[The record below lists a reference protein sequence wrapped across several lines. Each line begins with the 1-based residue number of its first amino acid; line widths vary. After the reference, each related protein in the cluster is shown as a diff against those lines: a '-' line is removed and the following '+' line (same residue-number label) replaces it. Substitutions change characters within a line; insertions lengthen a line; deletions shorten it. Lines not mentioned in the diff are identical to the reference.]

1 MKSSAKKIFPII
13 LTLSLTACGLP
24 SGKTAAEKAVSKY
37 SGIEAENMF
46 WEEYPTDNLFG
57 LTAVGTC
64 SDQNIS
70 TIVLAFDDPGKGGV
84 DSGLISECT
93 RVSGVCPYGYFEFD
107 ESEFTEK
114 NGFCYV
120 RLSFDSRITLNTV
133 MFDSGDERCNIDF
146 KNGPELTYCDFRDR
160 NESKWMYQSYD
171 TSVQAWGDITDRKES
186 NNASVDIGPN
196 VYTMLGVDESEY
208 SASKTVGSVTMI
220 FCEYDHENAAYN
232 IYGEVDK
239 EEQTTLSFYLI
250 DDNGLAKEQDVFKL
264 YISDGGSFVDIT
276 PSDYQLTAEAVD
288 NSYLSVKM
296 QSSLLGELS
305 EGDYHLEYGLYSVD
319 FRLSEQTYEVW

>member
-1 MKSSAKKIFPII
+1 MKSLAKILVPIV
-13 LTLSLTACGLP
+13 LTLSLTACGFS

-37 SGIEAENMF
+37 PGTGAETIV

-57 LTAVGTC
+57 LTAVGTD
-64 SDQNIS
+64 SEQGIS
-70 TIVLAFDDPGKGGV
+70 TIVLVFAGPGKGGV

-93 RVSGVCPYGYFEFD
+93 GVSGACPYGYFEFD
-107 ESEFTEK
+107 ESEITEK

-120 RLSFDSRITLNTV
+120 RLTYDSRITLNTV
-133 MFDSGDERCNIDF
+133 MFDSGNERCNIDF

-160 NESKWMYQSYD
+160 DESKWLYQSYD
-171 TSVQAWGDITDRKES
+171 VSVQAWGDITDRKES
-186 NNASVDIGPN
+186 NNVCVDIGPN

-208 SASKTVGSVTMI
+208 SASKTVGDVTLI

-250 DDNGLAKEQDVFKL
+250 DDNGLVKEQDVFKL